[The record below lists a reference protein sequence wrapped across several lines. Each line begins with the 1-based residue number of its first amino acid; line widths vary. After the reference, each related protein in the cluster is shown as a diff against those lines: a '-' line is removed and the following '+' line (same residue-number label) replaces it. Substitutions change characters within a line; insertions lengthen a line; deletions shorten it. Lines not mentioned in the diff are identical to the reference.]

1 MAPKAKVAS
10 LPPKRYKSEW
20 SRPPTWFIDGGGIVI
35 GIGKQWR
42 FRDIGALGLAVL
54 VWIVASAPAQAS
66 NQLQLLS
73 SDPYTNTSSQHK
85 TEVEP
90 DTFASGSTIVSA
102 FQVGRFFDGGASNI
116 GFATSTNGGKSWTS
130 GFLPSSTVFAT
141 PAGIY
146 GRASDPSVAFD
157 AKHNIWLISFL
168 GLAPNGASIDVV
180 DVLVSRSTD
189 GGVTWSGPVA
199 VSADGLFNDKNWT
212 TCDNSASSP
221 FFGHCYTEFDVV
233 NFGDLEQM
241 STSADGGQTWAA
253 PLATKDKVHGIGGQP
268 LVQPDGTV
276 IVPFDGFSFATFLLM
291 AFRST
296 DGGASWSA
304 ARVIS
309 PVKFRHPA
317 GGIRAGIPLP
327 SAEMDAS
334 GRDYVIWSDC
344 RFEPQCSASDLLLT
358 TTTNGVVW
366 THPTLIPADPVGSGV
381 DHFIPGLAV
390 NRSTTDGSAQ
400 LVLAFYYYPQ
410 ANCTKST
417 CELQVGFVA
426 SANGGSSWTRTA
438 QIAGP
443 MSMSWLPSTSQGF
456 MVGDY
461 ISTSFSGGPAFPAFA
476 LAGAPNDTV
485 FDEATFTVR
494 GGLAPG
500 GVATPTTT
508 TSGFGNTNVQPTT
521 GSVTTR

>member
-1 MAPKAKVAS
+1 
-10 LPPKRYKSEW
+10 
-20 SRPPTWFIDGGGIVI
+20 
-35 GIGKQWR
+35 
-42 FRDIGALGLAVL
+42 
-54 VWIVASAPAQAS
+54 
-66 NQLQLLS
+66 
-73 SDPYTNTSSQHK
+73 
-85 TEVEP
+85 
-90 DTFASGSTIVSA
+90 
-102 FQVGRFFDGGASNI
+102 
-116 GFATSTNGGKSWTS
+116 
-130 GFLPSSTVFAT
+130 
-141 PAGIY
+141 
-146 GRASDPSVAFD
+146 
-157 AKHNIWLISFL
+157 
-168 GLAPNGASIDVV
+168 
-180 DVLVSRSTD
+180 
-189 GGVTWSGPVA
+189 
-199 VSADGLFNDKNWT
+199 
-212 TCDNSASSP
+212 
-221 FFGHCYTEFDVV
+221 
-233 NFGDLEQM
+233 
-241 STSADGGQTWAA
+241 
-253 PLATKDKVHGIGGQP
+253 
-268 LVQPDGTV
+268 
-276 IVPFDGFSFATFLLM
+276 
-291 AFRST
+291 
-296 DGGASWSA
+296 
-304 ARVIS
+304 
-309 PVKFRHPA
+309 
-317 GGIRAGIPLP
+317 
-327 SAEMDAS
+327 MDAS

-476 LAGAPNDTV
+476 LAGAPSDTV